1 MNTAPEPTADVYL
14 VVGYDGSP
22 PATRALD
29 AAVRLL
35 RGRSGRIDVVFV
47 AHVPS
52 IDMMSAVAIVE
63 VEASFDDIANELRAQ
78 AEEQLRGR
86 EDRWR
91 FERGGGEI
99 TEITDA
105 LIAKAS
111 QIREAHPDDNV
122 AIVVGSSSHAVHRMV
137 GSVAVGLARRSSV
150 PVVVVP

>member
-1 MNTAPEPTADVYL
+1 MNTAPEPAADVYL

-29 AAVRLL
+29 AAIRLL
-35 RGRSGRIDVVFV
+35 RGRSGRIDAVYV

-52 IDMMSAVAIVE
+52 VDMMSADALVE
-63 VEASFDDIANELRAQ
+63 VEASFDDVAAELRAQ

-86 EDRWR
+86 DDRWR
-91 FERGGGEI
+91 FERAGG
-99 TEITDA
+99 EITDA
-105 LIAKAS
+105 LIAKARQLS
-111 QIREAHPDDNV
+111 EAHPDDNV

-137 GSVAVGLARRSSV
+137 GSVAVGLARRSPV

>member
-14 VVGYDGSP
+14 VVGYDGSE

-29 AAVRLL
+29 AAIRLL
-35 RGRSGRIDVVFV
+35 RGRSGRIDVVYV
-47 AHVPS
+47 GHVPS
-52 IDMMSAVAIVE
+52 IDMMSADAIVE
-63 VEASFDDIANELRAQ
+63 VEASFDDIAKELRAQ

-91 FERGGGEI
+91 FERAGGEI
-99 TEITDA
+99 TEITDT
-105 LIAKAS
+105 LIAKAR
-111 QIREAHPDDNV
+111 QISEAHPDDNV

-137 GSVAVGLARRSSV
+137 GSVAVGLARRSPV

>member
-35 RGRSGRIDVVFV
+35 RGRGGRIDVVYV

-52 IDMMSAVAIVE
+52 IDMMSADAIAE
-63 VEASFDDIANELRAQ
+63 VEASFDDVAKELRAQ
-78 AEEQLRGR
+78 AENQLQGR

-91 FERGGGEI
+91 FERGGGQVS
-99 TEITDA
+99 EITDV
-105 LIAKAS
+105 LIATA
-111 QIREAHPDDNV
+111 QQLHDAHPDDNV

-137 GSVAVGLARRSSV
+137 GSVAVGLARRSPV